1 MGSEC
6 TRRAGIERHGGSLST
21 SPEAGSGRPV
31 HHSAMF
37 GRRFSP
43 DRWMSPPP
51 RPKRP
56 RGDPAGIALRD
67 WRYGVHPH
75 AEGMQI
81 RSIGRVELRL
91 GEALRI
97 EMTDPS
103 AAEGGDTAHLQYY
116 IVTDA
121 GPWALWLSCD
131 RSDLEARE
139 TALHDLPPPS
149 DGED

>member
-1 MGSEC
+1 MTETGS
-6 TRRAGIERHGGSLST
+6 RQA
-21 SPEAGSGRPV
+21 V
-31 HHSAMF
+31 HDAVMF

-51 RPKRP
+51 KPKRP
-56 RGDPAGIALRD
+56 RGDPAGMPLRH
-67 WRYGVHPH
+67 WRYGVHPQ

-97 EMTDPS
+97 EMTEP
-103 AAEGGDTAHLQYY
+103 GDTGAETAHVQYY

-131 RSDLEARE
+131 RSDLEDRE
-139 TALHDLPPPS
+139 TALRDLRPPFER
-149 DGED
+149 ED